1 MEDNEEMLKGS
12 FTVEAS
18 VLVPMLLIIYVLIIN
33 TGIYMYTE
41 IREQKEQEAQSDIWV
56 IDDFYKYQLMKGM
69 LYDK

>member
-1 MEDNEEMLKGS
+1 MLKRS
-12 FTVEAS
+12 SPLAPS

-41 IREQKEQEAQSDIWV
+41 IREQQEQEAQSDIWV

>member
-1 MEDNEEMLKGS
+1 MLKGS

-33 TGIYMYTE
+33 TGLYMYTE
-41 IREQKEQEAQSDIWV
+41 IREQQEQGAQSDIWV

>member
-1 MEDNEEMLKGS
+1 MLKGS

-18 VLVPMLLIIYVLIIN
+18 VLVPMLLVIYVLIIN
-33 TGIYMYTE
+33 TGLYMYNE
-41 IREQKEQEAQSDIWV
+41 IREQQEQEAQSDIWV

>member
-1 MEDNEEMLKGS
+1 MLKGS

-18 VLVPMLLIIYVLIIN
+18 VLVPMLLVIYVLIIN
-33 TGIYMYTE
+33 TGLYMYTE
-41 IREQKEQEAQSDIWV
+41 IREQQEQSDIWV

>member
-1 MEDNEEMLKGS
+1 MLKGS

-41 IREQKEQEAQSDIWV
+41 IREQKEQEAQADIWMV
-56 IDDFYKYQLMKGM
+56 DDFYKYQLMKGM

>member
-1 MEDNEEMLKGS
+1 MEGNEEMLKGS

>member
-1 MEDNEEMLKGS
+1 MLKGS

>member
-1 MEDNEEMLKGS
+1 MEGNEEMLKGS

-33 TGIYMYTE
+33 TGLYMYTE
-41 IREQKEQEAQSDIWV
+41 IREQQEQEAQSDIWV
-56 IDDFYKYQLMKGM
+56 IDDFYKYQLMKGI

>member
-1 MEDNEEMLKGS
+1 MEGNEEMLKGS

-41 IREQKEQEAQSDIWV
+41 IGE
-56 IDDFYKYQLMKGM
+56 
-69 LYDK
+69 